1 MGAGGT
7 GEAARPR
14 SELTRLPA
22 VPDLPLADIRVLDLT
37 QILAGPYC
45 TMMLADLGADV
56 VKVERP
62 GGGDGSRQWGPP
74 FVAGESA
81 YFLQVNRNKRSIA
94 IDLKHADGVGVAQRL
109 AAGADVVIENF
120 LPHAGERFGLDA
132 ASLRT
137 ANPAIVHC
145 SIRGYP
151 TGHPEAAKPGYD
163 FVMQGIGGIMSMQGE
178 PDGEPI
184 KVAVAISDIVAGQFA
199 SSAILAA
206 LLRRVRTGDGAALEV
221 SLLDAQVA
229 WLANRGGDWLIGEIE
244 PLRLGNAHPS
254 IVPYETFRAL
264 DGYVNLAVGNDEQFA
279 RFCREAG
286 LDAIGA
292 DPDFRTNRL
301 RVAHRARLVP
311 ELALTIATRPV
322 SHWLEVLDRA
332 GVPGGPVL
340 SVPAAL
346 AGPAAHTVET
356 VVHPT
361 AGRLRMIG
369 SPMQI
374 DGERLHAR
382 RPPPRLGEHTADVL
396 AEAGYSPEE
405 IAQLVTG
412 ACAPG

>member
-1 MGAGGT
+1 MP
-7 GEAARPR
+7 E
-14 SELTRLPA
+14 
-22 VPDLPLADIRVLDLT
+22 LPLADVRVLDLT

-62 GGGDGSRQWGPP
+62 GGGDGTRQWGPP
-74 FVAGESA
+74 FAAGESA

-94 IDLKHADGVGVAQRL
+94 VDLKHPDGAGVAQRL
-109 AAGADVVIENF
+109 AADADVVIENF

-132 ASLRT
+132 ASVRGRT
-137 ANPAIVHC
+137 PGVVHC

-178 PDGEPI
+178 PAGAPM

-206 LLRRVRTGDGAALEV
+206 LLRRGRTGAGATLEV

-229 WLANRGGDWLIGEIE
+229 WLANRGGDWLIGGIE
-244 PLRLGNAHPS
+244 PVRLGNAHPS
-254 IVPYETFRAL
+254 IVPYQTFRAA
-264 DGYVNLAVGNDEQFA
+264 DGYVNLAVGTDEQFA
-279 RFCREAG
+279 RFCHEAG
-286 LDAIGA
+286 LPETAA
-292 DPDFRTNRL
+292 DPEFTTNRL
-301 RVAHRARLVP
+301 RVVHRDRLVAK
-311 ELALTIATRPV
+311 LGRTFAARPV
-322 SHWLEVLDRA
+322 AHWLGVLDRA

-356 VVHPT
+356 IQHPT
-361 AGRLRMIG
+361 AGPLRMIG
-369 SPMQI
+369 SPMQV
-374 DGERLHAR
+374 DGQRLHAR
-382 RPPPRLGEHTADVL
+382 RPPPRLGEHTHEVL
-396 AEAGYSPEE
+396 TEAGYAPDE
-405 IAQLVTG
+405 IAGLLSG

>member
-1 MGAGGT
+1 
-7 GEAARPR
+7 
-14 SELTRLPA
+14 
-22 VPDLPLADIRVLDLT
+22 VPDLPLADVRVLDLT

-62 GGGDGSRQWGPP
+62 GGGDGSRHWGPP

-94 IDLKHADGVGVAQRL
+94 IDLKHPDGAAVAQRL
-109 AAGADVVIENF
+109 AAAADVVIENF

-132 ASLRT
+132 ATVRT
-137 ANPAIVHC
+137 RTPAIVHC

-163 FVMQGIGGIMSMQGE
+163 FVMQGVGGIMSMQGE
-178 PDGEPI
+178 PGGEPM

-206 LLRRVRTGDGAALEV
+206 LLRRGRTGEGATLEV

-244 PLRLGNAHPS
+244 PVRLGNAHPS
-254 IVPYETFRAL
+254 IVPYETFMAA
-264 DGYVNLAVGNDEQFA
+264 DGYVNLAVGTDEQFA
-279 RFCREAG
+279 RFCHEAG
-286 LDAIGA
+286 LNDTAA
-292 DPDFRTNRL
+292 DPEFTTNRL
-301 RVAHRARLVP
+301 RVVHRERLVAD
-311 ELALTIATRPV
+311 LRHAFATRPV
-322 SHWLEVLDRA
+322 AHWLGVLDRA

-340 SVPAAL
+340 SVPDAL

-356 VVHPT
+356 VDHPT
-361 AGRLRMIG
+361 AGPLRMVG
-369 SPMQI
+369 SPMQV
-374 DGERLHAR
+374 DGERLLAR
-382 RPPPRLGEHTADVL
+382 RPPPRLGEHTGEVL
-396 AEAGYSPEE
+396 AEAGYSADEV
-405 IAQLVTG
+405 ADLLTG

>member
-1 MGAGGT
+1 MP
-7 GEAARPR
+7 E
-14 SELTRLPA
+14 
-22 VPDLPLADIRVLDLT
+22 LPLADVRVLDLT

-94 IDLKHADGVGVAQRL
+94 VDLKHPDGAEVAQRL
-109 AAGADVVIENF
+109 AAAADVVIENF

-132 ASLRT
+132 ASVRGRT
-137 ANPAIVHC
+137 PAVVHC

-163 FVMQGIGGIMSMQGE
+163 FVMQGVGGIMSMQGE
-178 PDGEPI
+178 PAGEPM
-184 KVAVAISDIVAGQFA
+184 KVAVAIADIVAGQFA

-206 LLRRVRTGDGAALEV
+206 LLRRGRTGEGATLEV

-244 PLRLGNAHPS
+244 PVRLGNAHPS
-254 IVPYETFRAL
+254 IVPYETFRAA
-264 DGYVNLAVGNDEQFA
+264 DGYVNLAVGTDEQFA
-279 RFCREAG
+279 RFCGEAG
-286 LDAIGA
+286 LPETAA
-292 DPDFRTNRL
+292 DPEFTTNRL
-301 RVAHRARLVP
+301 RVVHRERLVA
-311 ELALTIATRPV
+311 ELRRTFVARPV
-322 SHWLEVLDRA
+322 AHWLGVLDRA

-356 VVHPT
+356 VEHPT
-361 AGRLRMIG
+361 AGPLRMIG
-369 SPMQI
+369 SPMQV
-374 DGERLHAR
+374 DGQRLHAR
-382 RPPPRLGEHTADVL
+382 RPPPRLGEHASEVL
-396 AEAGYSPEE
+396 AEAGYSGAE
-405 IAQLVTG
+405 IAGLLSG

>member
-1 MGAGGT
+1 
-7 GEAARPR
+7 
-14 SELTRLPA
+14 
-22 VPDLPLADIRVLDLT
+22 VPDPPLAGVRVLDLT

-62 GGGDGSRQWGPP
+62 GGGDGSRHWGPP

-94 IDLKHADGVGVAQRL
+94 VDLKHPEGAAVAQRL

-132 ASLRT
+132 ASVRGRT
-137 ANPAIVHC
+137 PAVVHC

-163 FVMQGIGGIMSMQGE
+163 FVMQGVGGIMSMQGE
-178 PDGEPI
+178 PAGEPM

-206 LLRRVRTGDGAALEV
+206 LIRCGRTGEGATLEV

-244 PLRLGNAHPS
+244 PVRLGNAHPS
-254 IVPYETFRAL
+254 IVPYETFRAA
-264 DGYVNLAVGNDEQFA
+264 DGYVNLAVGTDEQFA

-286 LDAIGA
+286 LHETAA
-292 DPDFRTNRL
+292 DPEFTTNRL
-301 RVAHRARLVP
+301 RVVNRDRLVA
-311 ELALTIATRPV
+311 ELQRTFAARPV
-322 SHWLEVLDRA
+322 AHWLDVLDRA

-340 SVPAAL
+340 SVPDAL

-356 VVHPT
+356 VEHPT
-361 AGRLRMIG
+361 AGPLRMIG
-369 SPMQI
+369 SPMQV

-382 RPPPRLGEHTADVL
+382 RPNGWCRRRTRSPRAWK
-396 AEAGYSPEE
+396 
-405 IAQLVTG
+405 
-412 ACAPG
+412 

>member
-1 MGAGGT
+1 M
-7 GEAARPR
+7 
-14 SELTRLPA
+14 
-22 VPDLPLADIRVLDLT
+22 PDLPLADVRVLDLT

-94 IDLKHADGVGVAQRL
+94 IDLKHPDGAGVAQRL
-109 AAGADVVIENF
+109 AASADVVIENF

-132 ASLRT
+132 ATVRGRT
-137 ANPAIVHC
+137 PAVVHC

-151 TGHPEAAKPGYD
+151 SGHPEAAKPGYD
-163 FVMQGIGGIMSMQGE
+163 FVMQGVGGIMSMQGE
-178 PDGEPI
+178 PGGEPM
-184 KVAVAISDIVAGQFA
+184 KVAVAIADIVAGQFA

-206 LLRRVRTGDGAALEV
+206 LLRRGRTGEGATLEV

-244 PLRLGNAHPS
+244 PVRLGNAHPS
-254 IVPYETFRAL
+254 IVPYETFMAA
-264 DGYVNLAVGNDEQFA
+264 DGYVNLAVGTDEQFA
-279 RFCREAG
+279 RFCHEAG
-286 LDAIGA
+286 LAGTAA
-292 DPDFRTNRL
+292 DPEFTTNRL
-301 RVAHRARLVP
+301 RVVHRERLVT
-311 ELALTIATRPV
+311 ELRRAFATRPV
-322 SHWLEVLDRA
+322 AHWLGVLDRA

-340 SVPAAL
+340 SVPDAL

-356 VVHPT
+356 VAHPT
-361 AGRLRMIG
+361 AGPLRMIG
-369 SPMQI
+369 SPMQV

-382 RPPPRLGEHTADVL
+382 RPPPRLGEHTREVL
-396 AEAGYSPEE
+396 AEAGYAPEE
-405 IAQLVTG
+405 IADLVTG

>member
-1 MGAGGT
+1 M
-7 GEAARPR
+7 
-14 SELTRLPA
+14 
-22 VPDLPLADIRVLDLT
+22 
-37 QILAGPYC
+37 
-45 TMMLADLGADV
+45 
-56 VKVERP
+56 
-62 GGGDGSRQWGPP
+62 
-74 FVAGESA
+74 
-81 YFLQVNRNKRSIA
+81 NRNKRSIA
-94 IDLKHADGVGVAQRL
+94 IDLKHPDGVRVAQRL

-163 FVMQGIGGIMSMQGE
+163 FLMQGIGGIMSITGE
-178 PDGEPI
+178 PDGDPM
-184 KVAVAISDIVAGQFA
+184 KVAVAISDIVAGLFA

-206 LLRRVRTGDGAALEV
+206 LLRRTRTGEGATLEV

-229 WLANRGGDWLIGEIE
+229 WLANRGGDWLIGGIE
-244 PLRLGNAHPS
+244 PVRLGNAHPS

-264 DGYVNLAVGNDEQFA
+264 DGYINLAVGNDEQFA

-301 RVAHRARLVP
+301 RVAHRARLMP
-311 ELALTIATRPV
+311 ELALAIAAHPV
-322 SHWLEVLDRA
+322 SCTAPPVARA
-332 GVPGGPVL
+332 VRACPGPVL

-346 AGPAAHTVET
+346 AGPAA
-356 VVHPT
+356 PPSGRRPSDP
-361 AGRLRMIG
+361 GRLRMIG

-374 DGERLHAR
+374 DGDACTPADR
-382 RPPPRLGEHTADVL
+382 RRAWASTRPMCSPRL
-396 AEAGYSPEE
+396 YSPDE

>member
-1 MGAGGT
+1 M
-7 GEAARPR
+7 
-14 SELTRLPA
+14 
-22 VPDLPLADIRVLDLT
+22 PDPPLADVRVLDLT

-56 VKVERP
+56 IKVERP

-94 IDLKHADGVGVAQRL
+94 IDLKQPEGAAVAQRL
-109 AAGADVVIENF
+109 AASADVVIENF
-120 LPHAGERFGLDA
+120 LPHAGGRFGLDA
-132 ASLRT
+132 ASVRS
-137 ANPAIVHC
+137 AHPAVVHC
-145 SIRGYP
+145 AIRGYP
-151 TGHPEAAKPGYD
+151 TGHPEADRPGYD

-206 LLRRVRTGDGAALEV
+206 LLRRGRTGEGATLEV

-229 WLANRGGDWLIGEIE
+229 WLANRGGDWLLGGLE
-244 PLRLGNAHPS
+244 PTRLGNAHPS
-254 IVPYETFRAL
+254 IVPYETFRAA
-264 DGYVNLAVGNDEQFA
+264 DGYVNLAVGTDEQFA

-286 LDAIGA
+286 LAATGA
-292 DPDFRTNRL
+292 DPEFTTNRL
-301 RVAHRARLVP
+301 RVVHRDRLVE
-311 ELALTIATRPV
+311 ELRRTFAERPV
-322 SHWLEVLDRA
+322 AHWLGVLDRA

-356 VVHPT
+356 VEHPS
-361 AGRLRMIG
+361 AGPLRMIG

-374 DGERLHAR
+374 DGERLPAY
-382 RPPPRLGEHTADVL
+382 RPPPRLGEHTAEVL
-396 AEAGYSPEE
+396 ADAGYPAEE
-405 IAQLVTG
+405 IAQLLTG

>member
-1 MGAGGT
+1 M
-7 GEAARPR
+7 
-14 SELTRLPA
+14 S
-22 VPDLPLADIRVLDLT
+22 DLPLADVRVLDLT

-56 VKVERP
+56 VKIERP

-81 YFLQVNRNKRSIA
+81 YFLQVNRNKRSVA
-94 IDLKHADGVGVAQRL
+94 VDLKHPDGVGVAQRL

-132 ASLRT
+132 ASLR
-137 ANPAIVHC
+137 AAHPAIVHC

-151 TGHPEAAKPGYD
+151 TGHPEADRPGYD

-178 PDGEPI
+178 PAGEPI

-206 LLRRVRTGDGAALEV
+206 LLRRGRTGEGAALEV

-244 PLRLGNAHPS
+244 PVRLGNAHPS
-254 IVPYETFRAL
+254 IVPYETFRAE

-286 LDAIGA
+286 LDELGA

-301 RVAHRARLVP
+301 RVTHRARLVP
-311 ELALTIATRPV
+311 ALAETIARRPV
-322 SHWLEVLDRA
+322 SHWLGVLDRA

-346 AGPAAHTVET
+346 AGPAAHTIET
-356 VVHPT
+356 VDHPT
-361 AGRLRMIG
+361 AGPLRMVG

-374 DGERLHAR
+374 DGDRLHAR
-382 RPPPRLGEHTADVL
+382 RPPPRLGEHTAEVL
-396 AEAGYSPEE
+396 AEAGYPADE
-405 IAQLVTG
+405 IAQLLTG

>member
-1 MGAGGT
+1 M
-7 GEAARPR
+7 
-14 SELTRLPA
+14 
-22 VPDLPLADIRVLDLT
+22 PDLPLADVRVLDLT

-56 VKVERP
+56 VKLERP

-74 FVAGESA
+74 FAAGESA

-94 IDLKHADGVGVAQRL
+94 VDLKHPGGALVAQRL
-109 AAGADVVIENF
+109 AATADVVIENF
-120 LPHAGERFGLDA
+120 LPHAGARFGLDA
-132 ASLRT
+132 ASVRG
-137 ANPAIVHC
+137 AHPAVVHC

-178 PDGEPI
+178 PAGEPI

-199 SSAILAA
+199 SSVILAA
-206 LLRRVRTGDGAALEV
+206 LLRRARTGEGAALEV

-229 WLANRGGDWLIGEIE
+229 WLANRGGDWLIGGIE
-244 PLRLGNAHPS
+244 PVRLGNAHPS
-254 IVPYETFRAL
+254 IVPYQTFRAA
-264 DGYVNLAVGNDEQFA
+264 DGYVNLAVGTDEQFG

-286 LDAIGA
+286 LDEMAA
-292 DPDFRTNRL
+292 DPEFRTNRL
-301 RVAHRARLVP
+301 RVANRERLVA
-311 ELALTIATRPV
+311 ELARTFAGRPV
-322 SHWLEVLDRA
+322 AHWLGALDRA

-356 VVHPT
+356 IDHPS
-361 AGRLRMIG
+361 AGPLRLIG

-374 DGERLHAR
+374 DGARLHAR
-382 RPPPRLGEHTADVL
+382 RPPPRLGEHTAEVL
-396 AEAGYSPEE
+396 AEAGYSGDE
-405 IAQLVTG
+405 IAELLTG